1 MVTFQ
6 RAPARIQGRL
16 DINSVF
22 IESPTHHTTPKIP
35 LVTPARE
42 ELSRLSK
49 SLALCVSHLRT
60 ITLIIPYCE
69 HQFLSKAI
77 KKKKQYKP
85 NSLILARELCRGN
98 SALGTVESRCAW
110 MMYID
115 LDYTISEALI
125 NVFIPSLNPPLAEPA
140 HPLYPPF

>member
-22 IESPTHHTTPKIP
+22 IESLTHHTIPKTPLII
-35 LVTPARE
+35 PARE

-49 SLALCVSHLRT
+49 SLALCVSHLRA

-77 KKKKQYKP
+77 QNKQYKP
-85 NSLILARELCRGN
+85 NSLTLARDLCRGN

-110 MMYID
+110 MMYMG
-115 LDYTISEALI
+115 LDYTVSEALI
-125 NVFIPSLNPPLAEPA
+125 NVFIPNLNPPLAEPA

>member
-1 MVTFQ
+1 MTFQ
-6 RAPARIQGRL
+6 RAPVRIQGRL
-16 DINSVF
+16 DVNSVF
-22 IESPTHHTTPKIP
+22 IEFLTHHTTPKIP
-35 LVTPARE
+35 LIIPARE

-49 SLALCVSHLRT
+49 SLALCVSHPRA
-60 ITLIIPYCE
+60 ITLIIPYGE
-69 HQFLSKAI
+69 LT
-77 KKKKQYKP
+77 
-85 NSLILARELCRGN
+85 LGRELCRGN

-110 MMYID
+110 MMYMG

>member
-1 MVTFQ
+1 MTFQ

-16 DINSVF
+16 DVNSVF
-22 IESPTHHTTPKIP
+22 IEFLTHHTTPKIP
-35 LVTPARE
+35 LIIPARE

-49 SLALCVSHLRT
+49 SLALCVSHPRV

-77 KKKKQYKP
+77 KKKQYKP
-85 NSLILARELCRGN
+85 NSLTLGRELCRGN

-110 MMYID
+110 MMYMG